1 MPGRRSY
8 DVVMRRILFVISG
21 CALSWVVGAVVVRL
35 GLDWADTFEYSEA
48 SEWRYLGI
56 AIAALFVAI
65 GGSGTTV
72 LVARRRHAEREGT
85 ESGRPDEGSS
95 SHRSG

>member
-8 DVVMRRILFVISG
+8 HVVMRRVLFVISG
-21 CALSWVVGAVVVRL
+21 CVLSWVVGAVVVRL
-35 GLDWADTFEYSEA
+35 GLDWADTFPYSEA

-56 AIAALFVAI
+56 AIAALLVAI

-72 LVARRRHAEREGT
+72 LVARHRHAEYKDT
-85 ESGRPDEGSS
+85 ESGRPDEGS
-95 SHRSG
+95 